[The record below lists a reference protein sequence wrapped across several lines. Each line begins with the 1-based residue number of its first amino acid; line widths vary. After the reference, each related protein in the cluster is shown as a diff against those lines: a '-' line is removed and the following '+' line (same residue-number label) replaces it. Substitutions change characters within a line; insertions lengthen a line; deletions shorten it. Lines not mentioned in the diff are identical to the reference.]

1 MAQNIIYSPWER
13 TKGPWLCLM
22 PTLLLFNL
30 LWLLSFVSTF
40 LSSLIKLIWLK
51 FPQTKD
57 RQRTWPNPFEE
68 WGRVKVLSS
77 KKELL
82 AREFQTFLVRPYLSL
97 YPQLSD
103 FHSYP
108 HTCTMYLVSSKIIN
122 LSQLFWFSQGLLY
135 HFTWSHFPPV
145 HTLGTLLPMELSISS
160 KPLKFWPS
168 LNIIYSSFVL

>member
-1 MAQNIIYSPWER
+1 
-13 TKGPWLCLM
+13 M

-108 HTCTMYLVSSKIIN
+108 HTCTMYLVSSK
-122 LSQLFWFSQGLLY
+122 LSTFPNCFDSHKDFYTILLDPISHLSTLLGPFYLWNSASSANPSSSGLLSIL
-135 HFTWSHFPPV
+135 FTQALCSNGS
-145 HTLGTLLPMELSISS
+145 LQLS
-160 KPLKFWPS
+160 
-168 LNIIYSSFVL
+168 